1 MTPPS
6 RAPFPGPR
14 SGRFALP
21 GRRRAEEL
29 AAALDGQQAAD
40 AAVGGPVDRSP
51 SGSAGGSVRGSGRD
65 ELHALVGVATALRS
79 LTPVEPRPEH
89 VTALRERL
97 MEEAESLF
105 SPEMQKLRVP
115 PRPKGARERKLVAA
129 AAAVL
134 LIGGTA
140 SVATAAQ
147 DALPGQALYPIKRSI
162 ERAQTEIASSP
173 AGKGRTLLGQ
183 AGDRLDEVSG
193 LLDRSPVS
201 DTEISGTLTDFR
213 TEARDGATLLLGS
226 FRSSGD
232 RSSVTTVRFFAARS
246 LQRLE
251 TMARQAPDSSRPA
264 FAAAAVTL
272 RNLDAQAS
280 SVCATCAAG
289 LPALKVPQ
297 LLLVRAEVQQALQKA
312 GSAPLDN
319 SHPVVVSKGSHDD
332 APAAGAGSVVPAKP
346 KATSGGGSVTVQTP
360 APAPPSPSP
369 SPDQQTTPLPGS
381 LPTLLPDPTPTSSD
395 DSGLSGTVNGLTG
408 TLDGLTGTATTL
420 LPDPGQLLP

>member
-6 RAPFPGPR
+6 RAPLPGPR
-14 SGRFALP
+14 SGRLTLP

-29 AAALDGQQAAD
+29 AAALEGQLPAD
-40 AAVGGPVDRSP
+40 AKVGGEVQ
-51 SGSAGGSVRGSGRD
+51 
-65 ELHALVGVATALRS
+65 ALVGVVTALRS
-79 LTPVEPRPEH
+79 VQPVEPRPEH
-89 VTALRERL
+89 VASLREQL
-97 MEEAESLF
+97 MEQAENLF
-105 SPEMQKLRVP
+105 GPEMQKLRVP

-147 DALPGQALYPIKRSI
+147 DALPGQALYPIKRGI
-162 ERAQTEIASSP
+162 ERAQAEIASSP

-193 LLDRSPVS
+193 LLGRPPVS
-201 DTEISGTLTDFR
+201 GTEVSATLTDFR
-213 TEARDGATLLLGS
+213 TEARDGAQLLLGS
-226 FRSSGD
+226 FRSSGEG
-232 RSSVTTVRFFAARS
+232 SSASTVRFFAARS

-251 TMARQAPDSSRPA
+251 AMVRLAPDSSRPA

-280 SVCATCAAG
+280 SLCPTCAAS
-289 LPALKVPQ
+289 LPALRVPK
-297 LLLVRAEVQQALQKA
+297 LLLVNAEVQQALQKA

-319 SHPVVVSKGSHDD
+319 SHPVVVSKRSRDGG
-332 APAAGAGSVVPAKP
+332 PAAGAGSVVPARP
-346 KATSGGGSVTVQTP
+346 TASSGSGAGTLQSPTP
-360 APAPPSPSP
+360 APESSTP
-369 SPDQQTTPLPGS
+369 SPDQQSTPLPGT
-381 LPTLLPDPTPTSSD
+381 LPTLLPDPTPTSSSD
-395 DSGLSGTVNGLTG
+395 GGGLTG
-408 TLDGLTGTATTL
+408 TLNGLTGTATTL

>member
-14 SGRFALP
+14 TGRFALP

-29 AAALDGQQAAD
+29 AAALDGRPP
-40 AAVGGPVDRSP
+40 VGASRTSTEIGSGAGSR
-51 SGSAGGSVRGSGRD
+51 SGSRTGSRTGSRGGSRSG
-65 ELHALVGVATALRS
+65 ELEALVGVATALRS
-79 LTPVEPRPEH
+79 VEPVEPRPEH
-89 VTALRERL
+89 VAALRERL

-105 SPEMQKLRVP
+105 GPEMQKLRVP
-115 PRPKGARERKLVAA
+115 PRQKGARERKLVAA

-147 DALPGQALYPIKRSI
+147 DALPGQALYPIKRGI
-162 ERAQTEIASSP
+162 ERAQAEIASSP

-183 AGDRLDEVSG
+183 AGDRLVEVSG
-193 LLDRSPVS
+193 LLGRAPVS
-201 DTEISGTLTDFR
+201 DTEVSGTLTDFR
-213 TEARDGATLLLGS
+213 TEAREGAQLLLGS
-226 FRSSGD
+226 FRSGGD
-232 RSSVTTVRFFAARS
+232 RSSVSTVRLFAAHS

-251 TMARQAPDSSRPA
+251 AMVRQAPDSSRPA

-272 RNLDAQAS
+272 RDLDAQAS
-280 SVCATCAAG
+280 SLCATCAAD

-319 SHPVVVSKGSHDD
+319 SHPVVVSEGSHDD
-332 APAAGAGSVVPAKP
+332 GPAAGAGSAVPAKP

-360 APAPPSPSP
+360 DASTP
-369 SPDQQTTPLPGS
+369 SPDQQSTPLTGT

-395 DSGLSGTVNGLTG
+395 DGGLTG
-408 TLDGLTGTATTL
+408 TVDGLTGTATTL

>member
-29 AAALDGQQAAD
+29 AAALDGQLPAGAT
-40 AAVGGPVDRSP
+40 VD
-51 SGSAGGSVRGSGRD
+51 GSFDGSVRGSGRA
-65 ELHALVGVATALRS
+65 EVQALVGVATALRS
-79 LTPVEPRPEH
+79 LEPVEPRPEH

-105 SPEMQKLRVP
+105 SPDMQKLRVP
-115 PRPKGARERKLVAA
+115 PRQKGARERKLVAA

-183 AGDRLDEVSG
+183 AGDRLAEVSG

-213 TEARDGATLLLGS
+213 TEARDGAALLLGS

-232 RSSVTTVRFFAARS
+232 RSSVSTVRFFAARS

-251 TMARQAPDSSRPA
+251 AMAHQAPDSSRPA

-280 SVCATCAAG
+280 SLCATCAAD

-297 LLLVRAEVQQALQKA
+297 LLLVRAEVQQALRKA

-319 SHPVVVSKGSHDD
+319 SHPVVVSKGSRDGG
-332 APAAGAGSVVPAKP
+332 PAAGAGSVVPAKP

-360 APAPPSPSP
+360 APDAPTPAPTTG
-369 SPDQQTTPLPGS
+369 QQSTPLPGT
-381 LPTLLPDPTPTSSD
+381 LPTLLPDPTPTASD
-395 DSGLSGTVNGLTG
+395 DGGLSGTVNGLTG